1 MKMIEYSP
9 TMSWPQVVEFAKDL
23 LTRTLGNVSVVK
35 NLEIHVETKFNKNKR
50 FDLAINVG
58 LINDGTF
65 RMAAEVLPVG
75 ERRHVK
81 NKIEQLLNFYNDVC
95 GENSIYQIIIAPY
108 ISPDSSKICEENNI
122 GYIDFSGNCLL
133 KCSQFYIRV
142 EGNPNKY
149 ALKKRKKNYLVRSSL
164 AVSRVLR
171 EMLNSPLKFWQV
183 KELAEKAD
191 VASGTASNV
200 KQFLIEKDWSVE
212 DKEKFRIER
221 AEALLREW
229 AADYNRAENIA
240 YEYYSI
246 DSVQQLERRIAEMR
260 LSSGITCYLT
270 EFAAAVRYSPTV
282 RYNRIS
288 MYVAQS
294 DFEKAVEALEL
305 KKVESGGN
313 VRVMIPY
320 DDIVTLYA
328 REINGLFITSPVQT
342 VLDLL
347 PLSGRGEEAAAAIM
361 AKEYA
366 HNA

>member
-1 MKMIEYSP
+1 M
-9 TMSWPQVVEFAKDL
+9 
-23 LTRTLGNVSVVK
+23 
-35 NLEIHVETKFNKNKR
+35 
-50 FDLAINVG
+50 
-58 LINDGTF
+58 
-65 RMAAEVLPVG
+65 
-75 ERRHVK
+75 
-81 NKIEQLLNFYNDVC
+81 
-95 GENSIYQIIIAPY
+95 
-108 ISPDSSKICEENNI
+108 
-122 GYIDFSGNCLL
+122 
-133 KCSQFYIRV
+133 
-142 EGNPNKY
+142 
-149 ALKKRKKNYLVRSSL
+149 
-164 AVSRVLR
+164 LR